1 MKISNQ
7 PELTKLANNL
17 KTNQTFAKMVETFQS
32 KISEKADPQK
42 QDIVQN
48 FENEIMMIKRDF

>member
-7 PELTKLANNL
+7 PELTKFSNNL
-17 KTNQTFAKMVETFQS
+17 KTNQTFAKMVETFRS